1 MIPIFDRGSIMNK
14 TTLVFETTA
23 DIADFI
29 ARRRITNAQVDRTEV
44 TVTALL
50 NQRDIDF
57 AASEYKAR
65 VVRMS
70 RK

>member
-1 MIPIFDRGSIMNK
+1 MNK

-23 DIADFI
+23 EITDFI
-29 ARRRITNAQVDRTEV
+29 TRRRITGAQVDSTEV

-57 AASEYKAR
+57 AEKEYKAR
-65 VVRMS
+65 VVR
-70 RK
+70 RRIR